1 MTNHESCSQ
10 IFCFLSFQATV
21 EFTSLLLPVS
31 HGQVTCFSPP
41 RRRKMICVTLQE
53 EVLRASVCFTMYSF
67 PCSGE
72 CGHKGQDGTVL
83 ILGPWVTSTTE
94 LLDNSCWSYVV
105 RRRSK
110 PFFFCCCCCCQSLTL
125 GLACNYSVI
134 LPILTGPNIK
144 WLLLSHFNHI
154 GITGNDGQVQEVFRR
169 PLVIQRILTYFS
181 YHLLLDFKFGNSWW
195 CLPNIVPFESFVS
208 TIAFLDLAR
217 S

>member
-21 EFTSLLLPVS
+21 EFTFLLLPVS

-53 EVLRASVCFTMYSF
+53 EALRASVCFTMYFF

-72 CGHKGQDGTVL
+72 CAHKGQDGTVL

-105 RRRSK
+105 RGRNK
-110 PFFFCCCCCCQSLTL
+110 PFFCCCCQSLTL

-134 LPILTGPNIK
+134 LPILTGSNIK
-144 WLLLSHFNHI
+144 WLFFSHFNHI
-154 GITGNDGQVQEVFRR
+154 GITGNDGQSTRG
-169 PLVIQRILTYFS
+169 IQKIS
-181 YHLLLDFKFGNSWW
+181 GNST
-195 CLPNIVPFESFVS
+195 NINLFLLASPFRFQKLE
-208 TIAFLDLAR
+208 ILDGAYLI
-217 S
+217 